1 MGGGGLR
8 VGGGS
13 EVLVLVLD
21 DPPEAPAQPEGDPEN
36 EGLPTATGRFTR
48 SRPRGSKRAAR
59 GSTPSHRGPTLAG
72 FLGAGGGG
80 GGYRVGVVVVLF
92 LGGGG
97 GSVGMCMGAAGHRA
111 GVRCGAATQG
121 CCLGLCW
128 GATAAQRRS
137 VGLCWGAAWGCAGA
151 GAQRVTEQ
159 GRSMWSWAGA
169 HWLHRGRSVWLL
181 WDALGDR
188 AGGLRRTAQGRSVG
202 PRRGAACGCVAWSWA
217 GAQRL
222 RKECSV
228 GLRSGGTQGCRRGAA
243 GGP

>member
-1 MGGGGLR
+1 MTRPRLQHSRRGTQKTRGSQPPQDGLL
-8 VGGGS
+8 G
-13 EVLVLVLD
+13 
-21 DPPEAPAQPEGDPEN
+21 PAQRGRSGRPVAAPR
-36 EGLPTATGRFTR
+36 ATGGRHL
-48 SRPRGSKRAAR
+48 P
-59 GSTPSHRGPTLAG
+59 G
-72 FLGAGGGG
+72 FLALGGG

-97 GSVGMCMGAAGHRA
+97 GSVGMCMSAAGHRA

>member
-1 MGGGGLR
+1 MGVYLRCGG
-8 VGGGS
+8 
-13 EVLVLVLD
+13 
-21 DPPEAPAQPEGDPEN
+21 
-36 EGLPTATGRFTR
+36 F
-48 SRPRGSKRAAR
+48 
-59 GSTPSHRGPTLAG
+59 
-72 FLGAGGGG
+72 
-80 GGYRVGVVVVLF
+80 F

-137 VGLCWGAAWGCAGA
+137 VGLCWGAAWGFAGA
-151 GAQRVTEQ
+151 GAQRLTEQ

-169 HWLHRGRSVWLL
+169 HWLHRGRCVWLR
-181 WDALGDR
+181 WNALGDR

-228 GLRSGGTQGCRRGAA
+228 GLRSGGTRGRRRGAA
-243 GGP
+243 RGP